1 MLVTLPAIGRFAK
14 VLKFYVIR
22 FLRFGAIKGLS
33 KAKRNTCSVVLM
45 PLLKKGLILIQV

>member
-33 KAKRNTCSVVLM
+33 KATLEPKKTGTLTTYS
-45 PLLKKGLILIQV
+45 LLK